1 MLMDDGSSDL
11 EDADISDETKDTTSK
26 DSSDNSESSD
36 YNQLQD
42 DGEAGDISLATES
55 GEETFAIYFA
65 APSSWGNGDYQVY
78 FNAQKVQ
85 NSNDFVYLPMEK
97 IETLNYPDR
106 NVYKVDLTNS
116 KDCPQGCY
124 YKLEFHII
132 GNGKDEWIHAAD
144 SRTDKSV
151 FANSLYDGNTG
162 KWVPNYQTF
171 DRDNHKSFAGKTMFF
186 QNQSNTNLTNVQA
199 VFYEKTNSNFQTV
212 ETIDLKAIAA
222 GKHASF
228 TIPDENCSYIRFLVS
243 GEETPRYSFYGQQ
256 DGEETDKSFTYDSAK
271 AFCYVYQTN
280 DSGSW
285 ATLQGGNRVYFD
297 ATFSKLKTN
306 STNDTG
312 GNYSIPAADST
323 SVYYRAKGEGVNSV
337 SGLMTQD
344 SANSNLY
351 YVELNDAYTEIAF
364 SQKNLTSDTINAT
377 NGQSTAW
384 QTIPPQME
392 NPCFYADTYD
402 DSVYGKGPRSGYWD
416 KKGEIRDAE
425 KGKNK
430 NDDPIVDV
438 PSVAFA
444 P

>member
-1 MLMDDGSSDL
+1 MSKHSTTPRTLSRRLAALLAALALLAAMALPVYAEALDGATGTAQAESNGATGTAQAEIGDTISDGTVTTENDSTTPEGKEAAEGSTANADGDNASENKETDADNADEDNASENKKTDADVDDGSSDL

-151 FANSLYDGNTG
+151 FANSL
-162 KWVPNYQTF
+162 
-171 DRDNHKSFAGKTMFF
+171 
-186 QNQSNTNLTNVQA
+186 
-199 VFYEKTNSNFQTV
+199 
-212 ETIDLKAIAA
+212 
-222 GKHASF
+222 
-228 TIPDENCSYIRFLVS
+228 
-243 GEETPRYSFYGQQ
+243 
-256 DGEETDKSFTYDSAK
+256 
-271 AFCYVYQTN
+271 
-280 DSGSW
+280 
-285 ATLQGGNRVYFD
+285 
-297 ATFSKLKTN
+297 
-306 STNDTG
+306 
-312 GNYSIPAADST
+312 
-323 SVYYRAKGEGVNSV
+323 
-337 SGLMTQD
+337 
-344 SANSNLY
+344 
-351 YVELNDAYTEIAF
+351 
-364 SQKNLTSDTINAT
+364 
-377 NGQSTAW
+377 
-384 QTIPPQME
+384 
-392 NPCFYADTYD
+392 
-402 DSVYGKGPRSGYWD
+402 
-416 KKGEIRDAE
+416 
-425 KGKNK
+425 
-430 NDDPIVDV
+430 
-438 PSVAFA
+438 
-444 P
+444 